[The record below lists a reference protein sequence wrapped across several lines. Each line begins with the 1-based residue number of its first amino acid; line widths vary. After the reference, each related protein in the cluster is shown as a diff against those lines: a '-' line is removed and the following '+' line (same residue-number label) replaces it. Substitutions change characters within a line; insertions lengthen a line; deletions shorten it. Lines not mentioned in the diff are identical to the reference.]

1 MGCYVL
7 AIGGTGNKILES
19 IVYAA
24 AADAFYTI
32 APDGRQ
38 LPLDQLRLLSVD
50 VDAACGQ
57 LRRGHREAGEPLA

>member
-24 AADAFYTI
+24 AADAFYTVTPEGKQI
-32 APDGRQ
+32 SPESQQA
-38 LPLDQLRLLSVD
+38 LDWLNRKF
-50 VDAACGQ
+50 
-57 LRRGHREAGEPLA
+57 

>member
-24 AADAFYTI
+24 AADAFQVTG
-32 APDGRQ
+32 ADGHPVP
-38 LPLDQLRLLSVD
+38 LP
-50 VDAACGQ
+50 A
-57 LRRGHREAGEPLA
+57 